1 MGRGQWSERVPCM
14 RDARSRAERAPS
26 LRLLMP
32 AAERSGAADTS
43 RAMSQTRAAAVLTSW
58 RKSQW
63 LAGDA
68 SRCEQRFTF
77 TLHGRGPR
85 DTSLCRELCSTNV
98 KGGAQLG
105 DKVAQTRAMGSRIAQ
120 GDTAARER
128 IAIASALHVG
138 GPPGEKRRPP

>member
-1 MGRGQWSERVPCM
+1 
-14 RDARSRAERAPS
+14 
-26 LRLLMP
+26 
-32 AAERSGAADTS
+32 
-43 RAMSQTRAAAVLTSW
+43 MSQTCAAAVLTSW

-128 IAIASALHVG
+128 AQRERIAIALANLRREEEAALTSRG
-138 GPPGEKRRPP
+138 GGKESSERLAEPRSGTRCVDVLTTES